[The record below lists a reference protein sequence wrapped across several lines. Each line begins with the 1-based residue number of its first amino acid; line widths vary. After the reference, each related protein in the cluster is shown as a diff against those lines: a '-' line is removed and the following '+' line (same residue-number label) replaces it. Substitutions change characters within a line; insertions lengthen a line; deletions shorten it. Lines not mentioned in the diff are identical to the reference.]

1 MAYLGQ
7 VDRKASNVQV
17 FNVTSSTSATHSIG
31 WTPPSEQTLIVTI
44 NGVKQH
50 TNAFS
55 FSGSTLTLGAAL
67 VATDELEV
75 VGINDIGNSL
85 TPVDNSV
92 TTGKIGDNAVTLA
105 KMAGG
110 TDGNLITYDA
120 SGDPAYVATGAATNV
135 LTSNGAGA
143 APTFQAPAAGGIAAS
158 EMKGYK
164 QRPIFEWLTTTTL
177 GLQGNFVY
185 EHGGTTTQLVSGSNV
200 TFTRSDT
207 SGTEQWNYLYLD
219 DSAIVTAGNTTITAS
234 ELISSPT
241 APALNATK
249 GGFYNGNDRC
259 IYAWKQNT
267 SNEILRFSK
276 IQQAGAAIGTVVNNF
291 SWRFESSSG
300 AAYGTGWH
308 SYTATSAY
316 VPYPVGPAGIC
327 VAAYITLGGSHAHM
341 YISDDVGTEYDMFTV
356 NSPWTVNA
364 PLSSSGVFK
373 TRLDYAHSSYTQ
385 YFDLTG
391 WLMSPLL

>member
-17 FNVTSSTSATHSIG
+17 FNVTSSTSATHDIG

-92 TTGKIGDNAVTLA
+92 TTSKLGDNSVTLA

-120 SGDPAYVATGAATNV
+120 SGDPAHVATGSATHV

-143 APTFQAPAAGGIAAS
+143 APTFQAAAS
-158 EMKGYK
+158 YSPSPVCFIYANSDQTGVSDATWTKATNMAGVFINEDTAYDTSTQTFTVPVGKAGKYYVEATCVPGSGSVSVMYAVGVAIYLNTAVKRLGSFNMSNSAGHKMTAYVSAILDLAEGDDLEVYGYGDMSSGT
-164 QRPIFEWLTTTTL
+164 PAFY
-177 GLQGNFVY
+177 QGITS
-185 EHGGTTTQLVSGSNV
+185 GGTFLCW
-200 TFTRSDT
+200 R
-207 SGTEQWNYLYLD
+207 L
-219 DSAIVTAGNTTITAS
+219 SA
-234 ELISSPT
+234 
-241 APALNATK
+241 
-249 GGFYNGNDRC
+249 
-259 IYAWKQNT
+259 
-267 SNEILRFSK
+267 
-276 IQQAGAAIGTVVNNF
+276 
-291 SWRFESSSG
+291 
-300 AAYGTGWH
+300 
-308 SYTATSAY
+308 
-316 VPYPVGPAGIC
+316 
-327 VAAYITLGGSHAHM
+327 
-341 YISDDVGTEYDMFTV
+341 
-356 NSPWTVNA
+356 
-364 PLSSSGVFK
+364 
-373 TRLDYAHSSYTQ
+373 
-385 YFDLTG
+385 
-391 WLMSPLL
+391 